1 MTAEKAI
8 EVLNKIGEET
18 NIEDTLKNLSNSNIF
33 TALKLAVHALEKQ
46 VAKNLKK

>member
-18 NIEDTLKNLSNSNIF
+18 NIEDTLKKFEQFQYIYRS
-33 TALKLAVHALEKQ
+33 
-46 VAKNLKK
+46 